1 MQKYKRSNTAI
12 QLITMGYDP
21 STYER
26 APEKEENTSNN
37 TQNTDESS
45 SVSPKMV
52 FAVVGL
58 LIGLAL
64 GYGAAQLFTDNSE
77 PVPVEIPIDNS
88 NNDELKKLQT
98 NLDQANSEILLL
110 EGRLTSFDETKDL
123 LAKTQ
128 NNLDEINRE
137 LLEST
142 NKFNT
147 YEKTIEDLQNDLADI
162 QADLANANERINEL
176 LTVESPPADP
186 AVAVDPEP
194 PAPAADP
201 APDPEPEPAAATDE
215 KIALGAIDLL
225 YGTSLIPISDPT
237 PIGEAIL
244 IETEATNIS
253 ENRVTISWIAII
265 TNIETGEIKEV
276 YVFNIQL
283 DPGKSF
289 KLGNTWTPASAGQYN
304 IEAFA
309 VDNLTDKNPI
319 SLTQSKVI
327 TVA

>member
-12 QLITMGYDP
+12 KLITMGYDP

-37 TQNTDESS
+37 TQNTDEPSS
-45 SVSPKMV
+45 ISPKIV

-77 PVPVEIPIDNS
+77 PVPVEIPIDKS
-88 NNDELKKLQT
+88 NNDELSKLQT
-98 NLDQANSEILLL
+98 NLDQANSEILIL
-110 EGRLTSFDETKDL
+110 EGRLNSFDETKDL

-128 NNLDEINRE
+128 NNLDAINRE

-162 QADLANANERINEL
+162 QADLTNANERINEL
-176 LTVESPPADP
+176 LTVESPPVDP
-186 AVAVDPEP
+186 AMPMDPEP

-201 APDPEPEPAAATDE
+201 APDPEPAAAIDE
-215 KIALGAIDLL
+215 KISLGAMNLV
-225 YGTSLIPISDPT
+225 YGLSLIPISDPT
-237 PIGEAIL
+237 PVGEAIL
-244 IETEATNIS
+244 IETEAINIS

-283 DPGKSF
+283 DAGKSF
-289 KLGNTWTPASAGQYN
+289 KAGNLWTPASAGQYN

>member
-37 TQNTDESS
+37 TQNTDEPR

-98 NLDQANSEILLL
+98 NLDKANSEILIL

-142 NKFNT
+142 NKFNI
-147 YEKTIEDLQNDLADI
+147 YEQTIEDLHNEIELHIDDLEI
-162 QADLANANERINEL
+162 ANARISAL
-176 LTVESPPADP
+176 LTVEEPAAADP
-186 AVAVDPEP
+186 EPDPEP
-194 PAPAADP
+194 PMAADP

-265 TNIETGEIKEV
+265 TNIETGEIKEI

>member
-37 TQNTDESS
+37 TQNTDEPR

-98 NLDQANSEILLL
+98 NLDKANSEILIL

-142 NKFNT
+142 NKFNI
-147 YEKTIEDLQNDLADI
+147 YEQTIEDLHNEIELHIDDLEI
-162 QADLANANERINEL
+162 ANARISAL
-176 LTVESPPADP
+176 LTVEEPAAADP
-186 AVAVDPEP
+186 EPDPEP
-194 PAPAADP
+194 PMAADP
-201 APDPEPEPAAATDE
+201 APDPEPAAAIDE
-215 KIALGAIDLL
+215 KITLGAIDLL

-265 TNIETGEIKEV
+265 TNIETGEIEEIFV
-276 YVFNIQL
+276 VNIQL
-283 DPGKSF
+283 DPGASTR
-289 KLGNTWTPASAGQYN
+289 LGNTWAPDTAGQYK

>member
-142 NKFNT
+142 NKFNI
-147 YEKTIEDLQNDLADI
+147 YEQTIEDLHNEIELHIDDLEI
-162 QADLANANERINEL
+162 ANARISAL
-176 LTVESPPADP
+176 LTVEEPAAADP
-186 AVAVDPEP
+186 EPDPEP
-194 PAPAADP
+194 PMAADP

-265 TNIETGEIKEV
+265 TNIETGEIKEI